1 MGMEYSIDCRFVNVY
16 LNGLDQGLYLFCE
29 TVKTSSNRV
38 DIEDGYNPN
47 SEEIPF
53 LLELDYKLE
62 ENNPNYIEEQ
72 LDIEFFFLDNTEYN
86 GKRYQFA
93 TKYPK
98 TFTTDDITLEQ
109 YTYIKDYMNNVYR
122 SVRDGDYE
130 NYIDV
135 DSFIDYFIIQELFL
149 NIDQDY
155 SSVYMYKPY
164 GEKLYMGPA
173 WDFDLSTGNCSYVG
187 TYDPFRSMKD
197 VNGGNY
203 LFVTLMNHPEFKE
216 KFQTR
221 LRELDKYIIPT
232 MLSSFTNN
240 LKTIEQYANKDN
252 EIWQNLNEPNWA
264 RPEWLL
270 NKTYTQQVN
279 YLNNFLDQHY
289 YWMINNM

>member
-1 MGMEYSIDCRFVNVY
+1 
-16 LNGLDQGLYLFCE
+16 
-29 TVKTSSNRV
+29 
-38 DIEDGYNPN
+38 
-47 SEEIPF
+47 
-53 LLELDYKLE
+53 
-62 ENNPNYIEEQ
+62 
-72 LDIEFFFLDNTEYN
+72 
-86 GKRYQFA
+86 
-93 TKYPK
+93 
-98 TFTTDDITLEQ
+98 
-109 YTYIKDYMNNVYR
+109 
-122 SVRDGDYE
+122 
-130 NYIDV
+130 
-135 DSFIDYFIIQELFL
+135 
-149 NIDQDY
+149 
-155 SSVYMYKPY
+155 
-164 GEKLYMGPA
+164 
-173 WDFDLSTGNCSYVG
+173 
-187 TYDPFRSMKD
+187 MKD

-232 MLSSFTNN
+232 MLSSFTKN